1 MDDVEGFLQLGHAE
15 DLGNGKIDC
24 GTDGDADG
32 QFHPIVVERH
42 HGEID
47 NGTHGQR
54 CQQGGRHVLHL
65 TDEAHVDE
73 FAGIIGVDG
82 QASQ

>member
-15 DLGNGKIDC
+15 DLGNGKIEC
-24 GTDGDADG
+24 SAQRDADS
-32 QFHPIVVERH
+32 QLHPIVVEGH

-47 NGTHGQR
+47 NRTHGQR

-65 TDEAHVDE
+65 AEEAHVDE

-82 QASQ
+82 QARQ